1 MLYSQQW
8 FRLDPCCINTGK
20 FAKNF
25 ENRRITC
32 ISDTYQHTDSEKY
45 STLSVSKKISNQ
57 SSAFFSNQST
67 TIYERTP
74 SLSYCNGTF
83 YCYVIILFPTNCIKC
98 FYNIERILYFFCPDM
113 HVNKMHMYVHVAHF

>member
-1 MLYSQQW
+1 MMKG
-8 FRLDPCCINTGK
+8 DKCCILSNGLDLISVVSIQ
-20 FAKNF
+20 
-25 ENRRITC
+25 ESLQRILRIDELHC
-32 ISDTYQHTDSEKY
+32 ITDTYQHTDSEKY

-67 TIYERTP
+67 TTYERTP

-98 FYNIERILYFFCPDM
+98 FYNIERILFFFLP
-113 HVNKMHMYVHVAHF
+113 